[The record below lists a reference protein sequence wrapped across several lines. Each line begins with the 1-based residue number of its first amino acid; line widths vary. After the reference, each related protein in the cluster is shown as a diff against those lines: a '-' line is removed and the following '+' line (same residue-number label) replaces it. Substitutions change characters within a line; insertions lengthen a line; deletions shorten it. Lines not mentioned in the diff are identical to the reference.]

1 MTPQDAAMWVQLM
14 RDVGVARFSVGD
26 FSATLAKPKRS
37 VSRPHTPIVKRKP
50 EPVTMT
56 ALFGEVPDGE
66 T

>member
-14 RDVGVARFSVGD
+14 REVGVASFSIGT
-26 FSATLAKPKRS
+26 FSAKLVEPRKT
-37 VSRPHTPIVKRKP
+37 VSRPAVPIIKRKP

-56 ALFGEVPDGE
+56 ALFGEVEDGE